1 MQLENNLVQYYK
13 DQVRNLKVLHRT
25 LVNANLIHDQFAIGS
40 SNTTISTRKLVE
52 LVGDMFDLDILEKN
66 RSKKHTIAR
75 KIAAYI
81 LKKYTRLSLQ
91 EIAPLIGVVDHTTV
105 IYNIKTA
112 CDYIDTDE
120 WFKQKVEDVEREIE
134 NYSIFVGQN

>member
-13 DQVRNLKVLHRT
+13 DQVRNLKVLHKT
-25 LVNANLIHDQFAIGS
+25 LVNANLINDEFAIGAI
-40 SNTTISTRKLVE
+40 NTTITARKLVE
-52 LVGDMFDLDILEKN
+52 LVGDIFDLDILEKN

-105 IYNIKTA
+105 IYNVKTA
-112 CDYIDTDE
+112 CDYIDTDD
-120 WFKQKVEDVEREIE
+120 WFKNKVEEVEREIE
-134 NYSIFVGQN
+134 NFSIFTGQ

>member
-13 DQVRNLKVLHRT
+13 DQVRNLKTLHKT
-25 LVNANLIHDQFAIGS
+25 LVNANLIHDQFAVGS
-40 SNTTISTRKLVE
+40 INTTISARKLVE

-75 KIAAYI
+75 KMAAYI

-105 IYNIKTA
+105 IYNVKTA
-112 CDYIDTDE
+112 SDYIDTDE
-120 WFKQKVEDVEREIE
+120 WFKEKIEEIEKEIE
-134 NYSIFVGQN
+134 NYSIFVGQ

>member
-1 MQLENNLVQYYK
+1 MQIENNLVQYYK
-13 DQVRNLKVLHRT
+13 DQVRSLKVLHKT
-25 LVNANLIHDQFAIGS
+25 LVNANLIHDEFAIGAI
-40 SNTTISTRKLVE
+40 NTTITARKLVE
-52 LVGDMFDLDILEKN
+52 LVGDVFDLDILEKN

-105 IYNIKTA
+105 IYNVKTA
-112 CDYIDTDE
+112 CDYIDTDD
-120 WFKQKVEDVEREIE
+120 WFKNKVEEVEREIE
-134 NYSIFVGQN
+134 NFSIFTGQ

>member
-13 DQVRNLKVLHRT
+13 DQVRNLKVLHKT
-25 LVNANLIHDQFAIGS
+25 LVNANLINDEFAIGAI
-40 SNTTISTRKLVE
+40 NTTITARKLVE
-52 LVGDMFDLDILEKN
+52 LVGDIFDLDILEKN

-105 IYNIKTA
+105 IYNVKTA
-112 CDYIDTDE
+112 CDNIETDD
-120 WFKQKVEDVEREIE
+120 WFKNKVEEVEKEIE
-134 NYSIFVGQN
+134 NFSIFTGQ

>member
-13 DQVRNLKVLHRT
+13 DQVRNLKNLHKT
-25 LVNANLIHDQFAIGS
+25 LVSANLIHDQFAVGS
-40 SNTTISTRKLVE
+40 INTTISARKLVE

-81 LKKYTRLSLQ
+81 LRKYTRLSLQ
-91 EIAPLIGVVDHTTV
+91 EIAPLIGVIDHGTV
-105 IYNIKTA
+105 IYNVKTA
-112 CDYIDTDE
+112 CDYIETDD
-120 WFKQKVEDVEREIE
+120 WFKEKVQEVEQEIE
-134 NYSIFVGQN
+134 NYSIFVGQ

>member
-13 DQVRNLKVLHRT
+13 DQVRNLKVLHKT
-25 LVNANLIHDQFAIGS
+25 LVNANLINDEFAIGAI
-40 SNTTISTRKLVE
+40 NTTITARKLVE
-52 LVGDMFDLDILEKN
+52 LVGDIFDLDILEKN

-91 EIAPLIGVVDHTTV
+91 EIAPLIGVIDHTTV
-105 IYNIKTA
+105 IYNVKTA
-112 CDYIDTDE
+112 CDYIETDD
-120 WFKQKVEDVEREIE
+120 WFKNKVEEVEKEIE
-134 NYSIFVGQN
+134 NFSIFTGQ

>member
-13 DQVRNLKVLHRT
+13 DQVRNLKVLHKT
-25 LVNANLIHDQFAIGS
+25 LVNAKLINDEFAIGAI
-40 SNTTISTRKLVE
+40 NTTITARKLVE
-52 LVGDMFDLDILEKN
+52 LVGDIFDLDILEKN

-105 IYNIKTA
+105 IYNVKTA
-112 CDYIDTDE
+112 CDYIETDD
-120 WFKQKVEDVEREIE
+120 WFKNKVEEVEKEIE
-134 NYSIFVGQN
+134 NFSIFTGQ

>member
-13 DQVRNLKVLHRT
+13 DQVRNLKVLHKT
-25 LVNANLIHDQFAIGS
+25 LVNANLINDEFAIGAI
-40 SNTTISTRKLVE
+40 NTTITARKLVE
-52 LVGDMFDLDILEKN
+52 LVGDIFDLDILEKN

-105 IYNIKTA
+105 IYNVKTA
-112 CDYIDTDE
+112 CDYIETDD
-120 WFKQKVEDVEREIE
+120 WFKNKVEEVEKEIE
-134 NYSIFVGQN
+134 NFSIFTGQ

>member
-13 DQVRNLKVLHRT
+13 DQVRNLKVLHKT
-25 LVNANLIHDQFAIGS
+25 LVNANLINDEFAIGS
-40 SNTTISTRKLVE
+40 INTTITARKLVE
-52 LVGDMFDLDILEKN
+52 LVGDIFDLDILEKN

-105 IYNIKTA
+105 IYNVKTA
-112 CDYIDTDE
+112 CDYIETDD
-120 WFKQKVEDVEREIE
+120 WFKNKVEEVEKEIE
-134 NYSIFVGQN
+134 NFSIFTGQ